1 MKMKLMHGAA
11 MLVWSIAAGSVVAE
25 APFLEFAEEDQDR
38 VSGSVK
44 GSRSRVAVKRVE

>member
-1 MKMKLMHGAA
+1 MQPLRVERHHDAHK
-11 MLVWSIAAGSVVAE
+11 
-25 APFLEFAEEDQDR
+25 EFAEEDQDR